1 MEDIITQALRKQ
13 FLGYDVLELENRSL
27 QKLEEMVLYDII
39 RLKEIPQSIRIS
51 NKALYIY
58 AFRAAASSTKRYEEE
73 LKLLQ
78 SDIRYMK
85 YKTENL
91 AVLYKDMEYWI
102 KRCWDYHDN
111 TEKEKIENDNST
123 AGGEN

>member
-1 MEDIITQALRKQ
+1 MEDIITQVLQKQ

-27 QKLEEMVLYDII
+27 QKLEEMVLYDVI
-39 RLKEIPQSIRIS
+39 RLKEIPRIRIS
-51 NKALYIY
+51 NNALYIY
-58 AFRAAASSTKRYEEE
+58 AFRAAASSTKRYKEE

-85 YKTENL
+85 NKTENL
-91 AVLYKDMEYWI
+91 AALYKDMEYWI

-111 TEKEKIENDNST
+111 SEKEKIEKYRTRES
-123 AGGEN
+123 

>member
-1 MEDIITQALRKQ
+1 MEDIITQVLQKQ

-27 QKLEEMVLYDII
+27 QKLEEMVLYDVI
-39 RLKEIPQSIRIS
+39 RLKEIPRSIRIS
-51 NKALYIY
+51 NNALYIY
-58 AFRAAASSTKRYEEE
+58 AFRAAASSTKRYKEE

-85 YKTENL
+85 NKTENL
-91 AVLYKDMEYWI
+91 AALYKDMEYWI

-111 TEKEKIENDNST
+111 
-123 AGGEN
+123 

>member
-1 MEDIITQALRKQ
+1 MEDIITQVLQKQ

-27 QKLEEMVLYDII
+27 QKLEEMVLYDVI
-39 RLKEIPQSIRIS
+39 RLKEIPRSIRIS
-51 NKALYIY
+51 NNALYIY
-58 AFRAAASSTKRYEEE
+58 AFRAAASSTKRYKEE

-78 SDIRYMK
+78 SDIRY
-85 YKTENL
+85 TENL
-91 AVLYKDMEYWI
+91 AALYKDMEYWI

-111 TEKEKIENDNST
+111 SEKEKIENDNST